1 MNKKNIINELLCGKW
16 FPLLLIMVMA
26 CAYVIQLPQIGFYID
41 DWVIVSAYDQGGESG
56 VMAYGI
62 NDSRPFY
69 TLVFSKLFSLFGTGV
84 LTWQL
89 FSLFCRF
96 GAALSSFFLLRCIWP
111 EHKLIA
117 ALVSLLFSV
126 SPYYRHQPIPV
137 SYFMIMFSHFLI
149 MLSFLCTVRALQ
161 TEKPALKLFLFL
173 ISYITSLVQL
183 ACIEYYLSLE
193 VVRLLII
200 YFVIKK
206 RDGTSLKQS
215 VKKAV
220 IIYIPYITIISAI
233 LIYRFVYV
241 SDLSDDVRKIG
252 ILNGREGFGVILHFI
267 SLFLQ
272 YLAESLVGFWYQSID
287 PEWID
292 LTVRNTQLAF
302 GMGLAVAA
310 GMFFLVQKN
319 ERSDD
324 NGNGGGNQISQSK
337 GQMLILGL
345 TAMLLGY
352 LPGMMIDATPVIHS
366 NYSDRYMMPSL
377 WGGSLF
383 FITWFSMFVKSI
395 LMRSIIFSGMF
406 FLSVFFQI
414 QNSYFYRYSWKN
426 QQQFQWQLYWR
437 APDLVENTAVI
448 GDSVVATLM
457 GDWADG
463 SMLFEM
469 YGTRNGIDPTP
480 YWYFNIGE
488 ENYYGGIRSGEP
500 VSIKTKIYNFK
511 ADPKDVLIVS
521 KQAYGRCLWV
531 LDETDVD
538 NPYLEGDI
546 RTLIRYQNKKRIIGD
561 SGYILSPEIFGKDY
575 IHDWCY
581 YFQKADLAFDMGNYE
596 EALHLFEE
604 AEANHM
610 GMGNPI
616 EMRPFIK
623 SAAYSGNWEKALA
636 WTEMAYQADPARTYD
651 YFENLWAII
660 NRDLPDDPEKTE
672 TVRKVFEILNET
684 R

>member
-1 MNKKNIINELLCGKW
+1 MNKKHFFNELLYGKW
-16 FPLLLIMVMA
+16 FPVLLIIVMA
-26 CAYVIQLPQIGFYID
+26 CAYMIQLPQIGFYID
-41 DWVIVSAYDQGGESG
+41 DWVIVSAYNQGGESG
-56 VMAYGI
+56 VMAYGV

-69 TLVFSKLFSLFGTGV
+69 TLVFAKLFSLFGTGV

-96 GAALSSFFLLRCIWP
+96 GAALSSFFLLREIWP
-111 EHKLIA
+111 EHKLTA
-117 ALVSLLFSV
+117 ALVSLLFSI

-149 MLSFLCTVRALQ
+149 MMSFLCTV
-161 TEKPALKLFLFL
+161 KALKTDNKILKILLFL

-193 VVRLLII
+193 AVRLLVI

-206 RDGTSLKQS
+206 RDGTSFGKS
-215 VKKAV
+215 AKKAILV
-220 IIYIPYITIISAI
+220 YIPYIAIILFI
-233 LIYRFVYV
+233 LVYRFVYV
-241 SDLSDDVRKIG
+241 SGLSDDARKIG
-252 ILNGREGFGVILHFI
+252 ILDGRKGFDVILHII
-267 SLFLQ
+267 SRFLQ

-292 LTVRNTQLAF
+292 LTVRNTQLAL

-310 GMFFLVQKN
+310 GMFLLIKKCAYN
-319 ERSDD
+319 DAE
-324 NGNGGGNQISQSK
+324 NNQINRSK
-337 GQMLILGL
+337 GEMLILGL
-345 TAMLLGY
+345 AAMLLGY

-377 WGGSLF
+377 WGGALF

-395 LMRSIIFSGMF
+395 QMRSVVYSGMF
-406 FLSVFFQI
+406 FLGVFFQI
-414 QNSYFYRYSWKN
+414 QNAYFYRYSWKN

-437 APDLVENTAVI
+437 APDLAENTAVI
-448 GDSVVATLM
+448 GDSVIATLM
-457 GDWADG
+457 GEWADG

-469 YGTRNGIDPTP
+469 YGKENGIDPTP

-488 ENYYGGIRSGEP
+488 ENYYGGIRFGEP
-500 VSIKTKIYNFK
+500 VSIKTKIFNFK
-511 ADPKDVLIVS
+511 AAPQDVLIVS

-531 LDETDVD
+531 LDEADVD

-546 RTLIRYQNKKRIIGD
+546 RSLIRYQNKARIIGD
-561 SGYILSPEIFGKDY
+561 SGHTLSPEIFGKDY
-575 IHDWCY
+575 VHDWCY

-596 EALHLFEE
+596 EAMRLYDE
-604 AEANHM
+604 AATNNI
-610 GMGNPI
+610 GMGNPV

-623 SAAYSGNWEKALA
+623 SAAFSGNWEKALD
-636 WTEMAYQADPARTYD
+636 WTEMAYHADPARTYD
-651 YFENLWAII
+651 YFENLWALL
-660 NRDLPDDPEKTE
+660 NRDLPDSDEKSE
-672 TVRKVFEILNET
+672 VVSKAFDLLAEAR
-684 R
+684 